1 MENYLDSKERK
12 LNRRV
17 YYVVMLSGF
26 FIVLLFTIAVR
37 MPVYA
42 VIMVMFPFTGIWTF
56 VAEKVTEK
64 VINGYGK

>member
-1 MENYLDSKERK
+1 MDNKERK